1 MKGEACGECEPLL
14 LTATYAGVNDEF
26 IGEAKNG
33 GKGASNQ
40 QTPLTAFCC
49 FVAAATTVILSFLAC
64 LTALVAYFP
73 DISSSSSSSS
83 LYASL
88 SSSRTSRRVR
98 AFLFNGE
105 RKGVHEASRDSKTPV
120 QCYTYEVLNVLPH
133 DPNAFTEG
141 LTYHARS
148 GYFYEST
155 GSEPEGTLSDVR
167 KVDVETGKVIWKRH
181 LPKRFFGEGLTVI
194 PRNKGKEA
202 LVQLTWK
209 ESRAYVH
216 DLSEEEGEVGRD
228 GHLGGEDLESESD
241 GEFFSTSLGDGW
253 GVTNSNLKNTII
265 ISNGTE
271 HLTVFDVKE
280 RRVLRSVKVMDGG
293 IRQKFINELEKVGTE
308 IWANILERECI
319 ARIDEN
325 TGEILGWIDFTGL
338 KNEPGNDGFGDVM
351 NGIAYDDTHNRI
363 YVTGK
368 LWKSVFEVKIRKLEG
383 KSADVLPITRM
394 RCRAAKT
401 LPNYGYE

>member
-1 MKGEACGECEPLL
+1 
-14 LTATYAGVNDEF
+14 
-26 IGEAKNG
+26 
-33 GKGASNQ
+33 
-40 QTPLTAFCC
+40 
-49 FVAAATTVILSFLAC
+49 
-64 LTALVAYFP
+64 
-73 DISSSSSSSS
+73 
-83 LYASL
+83 
-88 SSSRTSRRVR
+88 
-98 AFLFNGE
+98 
-105 RKGVHEASRDSKTPV
+105 
-120 QCYTYEVLNVLPH
+120 
-133 DPNAFTEG
+133 
-141 LTYHARS
+141 
-148 GYFYEST
+148 
-155 GSEPEGTLSDVR
+155 VR

-181 LPKRFFGEGLTVI
+181 LPKRFFGEGLAVI

-253 GVTNSNLKNTII
+253 GVTNSNLKNAII

-293 IRQKFINELEKVGTE
+293 IRQKFVNELEKVGTE

-319 ARIDEN
+319 ARIDES

-351 NGIAYDDTHNRI
+351 NGIAYDDTHNKI

-394 RCRAAKT
+394 RCRGAKT